1 MSTTILQWFR
11 VLAVTGLLVTTAI
24 LSACG
29 SDEPDSLMSGK
40 AVQDTT
46 ATLVAHSH
54 EAGETCFICDPTKRD
69 AGRFWCAE
77 HSRYEDRC
85 WECQPQLQDTSRAYC
100 EEHGLYEDECHL
112 CNPSLRSGAA
122 TPPDAAAG
130 TAAADTLFCNE
141 HNVPEAECGI
151 CQPQLAGGLAVGESL
166 KIRMPSARS
175 AELAGL
181 TLEHPS
187 RGDVT
192 ASLELLGE
200 VQYNENKRAKVTPL
214 ASGVLVKIRVDVGES
229 VEAGQ
234 VLAVVNSLGVA
245 KAKSEHLSALAQLDV
260 KSATYEREQRLAEEN
275 IAARRDL
282 QEAEAAHRLAVLS
295 VRQTRQQLL
304 NLGFSE
310 TDVTEV
316 EKTQSASSDL
326 FVRAPFAGTV
336 VERNAVL
343 GEAVDSEALFEI
355 ADLSTMWIELAVPES
370 QVFRLR
376 QGGIIVA
383 RIPYLPQLRIEGQII
398 WISPQI
404 DETTR
409 MVRARATVP
418 NAQGVL
424 RHGIFTKVDA
434 ILGNT
439 DESLIVP
446 RESVHEIDG
455 AAFVF
460 VREQADLFAARRV
473 RVGPPVAP
481 GTVAV
486 LAGLTEADPV
496 VTSGSFTMKTEFL
509 KSRLGAGCVDD

>member
-1 MSTTILQWFR
+1 M
-11 VLAVTGLLVTTAI
+11 LVN
-24 LSACG
+24 
-29 SDEPDSLMSGK
+29 
-40 AVQDTT
+40 
-46 ATLVAHSH
+46 
-54 EAGETCFICDPTKRD
+54 R
-69 AGRFWCAE
+69 
-77 HSRYEDRC
+77 
-85 WECQPQLQDTSRAYC
+85 
-100 EEHGLYEDECHL
+100 
-112 CNPSLRSGAA
+112 
-122 TPPDAAAG
+122 
-130 TAAADTLFCNE
+130 
-141 HNVPEAECGI
+141 
-151 CQPQLAGGLAVGESL
+151 L
-166 KIRMPSARS
+166 K
-175 AELAGL
+175 
-181 TLEHPS
+181 
-187 RGDVT
+187 
-192 ASLELLGE
+192 
-200 VQYNENKRAKVTPL
+200 
-214 ASGVLVKIRVDVGES
+214 
-229 VEAGQ
+229 AGQ
-234 VLAVVNSLGVA
+234 VLAVVNSVGVA

-260 KSATYEREQRLAEEN
+260 KTATYEREQRLADEN

-295 VRQTRQQLL
+295 ARQTRQQLL

-310 TDVTEV
+310 SDVTAL

-355 ADLSTMWIELAVPES
+355 ADLSTMWIELAVPEA

-376 QGGIIVA
+376 QGGMIVA
-383 RIPYLPQLRIEGQII
+383 HIQALPQLRIEGRII
-398 WISPQI
+398 WISPRI

-418 NAQGVL
+418 NVQGVL

-434 ILGNT
+434 ILGDPN
-439 DESLIVP
+439 ESLVVP

-473 RVGPPVAP
+473 KVGPPAAP

-486 LAGLTEADPV
+486 LAGLAEAETV
-496 VTSGSFTMKTEFL
+496 VTRGSFTMKTEFL